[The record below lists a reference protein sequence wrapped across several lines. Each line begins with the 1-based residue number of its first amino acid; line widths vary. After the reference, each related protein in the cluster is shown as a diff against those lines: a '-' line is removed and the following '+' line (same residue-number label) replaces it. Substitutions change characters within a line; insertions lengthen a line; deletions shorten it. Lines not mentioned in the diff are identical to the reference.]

1 MFKNSRKFYK
11 ISSPET
17 LLISQ
22 TSGGVLLVVTITRRG
37 RKGDATSGGRLSLR
51 ISLVDST
58 GAGVVFLLLKVY

>member
-22 TSGGVLLVVTITRRG
+22 TSGGVLLVVTRLQK
-37 RKGDATSGGRLSLR
+37 KGGCDFQRETLFENKPG
-51 ISLVDST
+51 
-58 GAGVVFLLLKVY
+58 